1 MKYKQAF
8 LSVIFG
14 FLLSC
19 DTKNDKV
26 EVGEVTERTAEE
38 IASHK
43 DFAPEFAFNSMDG
56 KLVSL
61 KDLKG
66 KYVYV
71 DIWATWCRP
80 CIEQLPAMKELEEK
94 YRGQDLEFLSI
105 SVDNER
111 DKEKWKRMVNE
122 KEMTG
127 IQLYAGT
134 TSTFHKDYQ
143 IKTIPKFLIL
153 GKDGE
158 IIDNNPPRPMD
169 YSTRQINHELVAIFD
184 NLLNK

>member
-26 EVGEVTERTAEE
+26 EVGEVTERTTEE

-169 YSTRQINHELVAIFD
+169 YSTRQINHVLVAIFD